1 MAKSTVK
8 GTKIKLDRS
17 DIIIR
22 TIGYVVVTLYA
33 LACVLPFLIIIG
45 TSFTA
50 EEVIIQKE
58 HSCSRSSLQQR
69 LMRW

>member
-33 LACVLPFLIIIG
+33 LACVVPFRIIIG

-50 EEVIIQKE
+50 E
-58 HSCSRSSLQQR
+58 
-69 LMRW
+69 

>member
-22 TIGYVVVTLYA
+22 TIGYVVVTFYA
-33 LACVLPFLIIIG
+33 LGLCTSIFDHHRNIIYIG
-45 TSFTA
+45 GSDPYR
-50 EEVIIQKE
+50 
-58 HSCSRSSLQQR
+58 RSAAVPEAVYNKGL
-69 LMRW
+69 